1 MKVWVFRRKWVVL
14 EWLLLAVFTSVLA
27 LHTVPRAWKTL
38 NTDFPNYYLAAS
50 LARNGVDAAR
60 AYEWIWLQRQK
71 DHRAIDQPI
80 VGLAPITP
88 FSTLAVLPLTG
99 LPPLAAKHA
108 WLLLQGF
115 LLLALLPLLR
125 AVTGQP
131 LRRIALL
138 AVLSFPLHRNL
149 LYGQFYIL
157 LLLLLTAACWAAQ
170 RGRGRLAGSLVGL
183 AAAFKIFPAVFLF
196 YFLRKRNWSAL
207 AAAVVTMAA
216 AAAVSVAVFGWPMH
230 RAYLLQVLP
239 WTLRGE
245 ALPPYTLAS
254 ASLSSLLHR
263 LFIAEPAWNPHPWL
277 DRPAFFAIFHPL
289 LQTLLLAP
297 ALLLIRPGAAGHRR
311 VALEWSALLTATLVI
326 STSPASYLF
335 TLLILPTAVLLQ
347 HLRQHSLRLA
357 AVLLFLGIGYPGWHT
372 GPVDG
377 LHALLHVPRLWL
389 LILFAVL
396 LYATL
401 GTRVLHAARLRRESL
416 AWAAGLVAA
425 TAFSISVGLHH
436 VRGTRADDAFR
447 VREGGASLLLADPH
461 DSPRGITAIAM
472 APDGYRLLSTSGA
485 RTDTPAP
492 DALALATVGSVGW
505 VERAGQTSRLIPI
518 AMPGRTLP
526 APVEDAQSPALSAD
540 GKWLAFVREDHGRGR
555 LFLRSAGQ
563 TPSTDT
569 REHPITPAS
578 SNVDSAAFLPDGSLL
593 YSAYVGRA
601 PARIF
606 QTGTPDPL
614 PIGEARFPAVSPDG
628 RWLAY
633 SHFAFGVW
641 NLWLLDLRTRQGH
654 AVAKAS
660 CDQIEPSWQADSR
673 TLLYAADCGRAL
685 GFTALYRRRV
695 IP

>member
-1 MKVWVFRRKWVVL
+1 MRAWASPRQWAAL
-14 EWLLLAVFTSVLA
+14 EWLLLAIFTGVLA

-50 LARNGVDAAR
+50 LARDGVDPAR

-88 FSTLAVLPLTG
+88 FSTLAVLPFTSLA
-99 LPPLAAKHA
+99 PLAAKHA

-131 LRRIALL
+131 LRRVALL

-170 RGRGRLAGSLVGL
+170 RGRGRLAGALIGL
-183 AAAFKIFPAVFLF
+183 AAASKIFPLVFLL

-207 AAAVVTMAA
+207 AAAVTTMAA
-216 AAAVSVAVFGWPMH
+216 AAAVSIAVFGWPMH
-230 RAYLLQVLP
+230 RTYLLQVLP

-277 DRPAFFAIFHPL
+277 NRPSFFAILHPL

-297 ALLLIRPGAAGHRR
+297 ALLLIRPGAANHRR

-347 HLRQHSLRLA
+347 RFRQRSLRLA

-372 GPVDG
+372 GQLDG
-377 LHALLHVPRLWL
+377 LRALLHVPRLWL

-396 LYATL
+396 LYAAL
-401 GTRVLHAARLRRESL
+401 GTRVLRAVRLRRESL

-425 TAFSISVGLHH
+425 TALSISAGLHH
-436 VRGTRADDAFR
+436 ARGIHTDDAFR
-447 VREGGASLLLADPH
+447 LREGGASLLLAAPH
-461 DSPRGITAIAM
+461 DSPGGIVAITM
-472 APDGYRLLSTSGA
+472 APDGYRLLSSANTRTAA
-485 RTDTPAP
+485 RAT
-492 DALALATVGSVGW
+492 DALALATAGSVGW
-505 VERAGQTSRLIPI
+505 VERAGQTSRLIPFGR
-518 AMPGRTLP
+518 PGKTLP
-526 APVEDAQSPALSAD
+526 APVENAESPTLSAD
-540 GKWLAFVREDHGRGR
+540 GKWLAFVREEHGRGR
-555 LFLRSAGQ
+555 LFLRSTGA
-563 TPSTDT
+563 TPGTDT
-569 REHPITPAS
+569 RERPITPAS

-593 YSAYVGRA
+593 YSAYVGSA

-606 QTGTPDPL
+606 QTGNADPL
-614 PIGEARFPAVSPDG
+614 PLGEARFPAVSPDG

-633 SHFAFGVW
+633 SHFDSGVW
-641 NLWLLDLRTRQGH
+641 NLWLLDLRTQH
-654 AVAKAS
+654 SHPVAETS
-660 CDQIEPSWQADSR
+660 CDEIEPSWEADSH
-673 TLLYAADCGRAL
+673 TLLYASDCGRAL